1 MFKTTKYLTTGI
13 SLSFLLLSVA
23 DLQAQTMSFVDAY
36 NKMYHDNN
44 SLKAVNK
51 QAETQQ
57 YISKSLN
64 GLRLPSIN
72 AYATGMVFDR
82 KLDISFND
90 LRNGLANYLQV
101 ADPKILGDWK
111 VDVGKKEMAFAGFN
125 AMWPIFTGGKINAAV
140 QAGKIENEIAKKNI
154 ENTENRLI
162 SELAQR
168 YFQVKL
174 ADEAYTV
181 RKQVYEG
188 MQKHLFNATKLE
200 ENGIIAPSEKL
211 VAEVAVSE
219 AKREMMSAEKN
230 KQLARTALANT
241 LDAEQ
246 VNDNLTSPF
255 FTNIALQPLDSYKSA
270 AVNNYP
276 ELQKIILQKNL
287 ADQGVKAKKANFLPE
302 VAAFGQTTL
311 LHNDPIAFG
320 ILENSNQ
327 RPWVVGVGITY
338 NIFNGMR
345 NKNELKAAI
354 STRKTIDFM
363 EAKAQKDVTT
373 FVESLYFEVQ
383 KTQDEVEN
391 LQLQQTLAEEL
402 VRARTKAFA
411 EGLAT
416 STNVVDAENAL
427 SLVKLLILNTKYLYI
442 TSLAGLLEFSGQ
454 SKDFLKYT
462 N

>member
-1 MFKTTKYLTTGI
+1 
-13 SLSFLLLSVA
+13 
-23 DLQAQTMSFVDAY
+23 
-36 NKMYHDNN
+36 MYQDNN

-101 ADPKILGDWK
+101 ADPKVLGDWK

-219 AKREMMSAEKN
+219 AKREMMSAEK
-230 KQLARTALANT
+230 
-241 LDAEQ
+241 
-246 VNDNLTSPF
+246 
-255 FTNIALQPLDSYKSA
+255 I
-270 AVNNYP
+270 
-276 ELQKIILQKNL
+276 
-287 ADQGVKAKKANFLPE
+287 
-302 VAAFGQTTL
+302 
-311 LHNDPIAFG
+311 
-320 ILENSNQ
+320 NS
-327 RPWVVGVGITY
+327 
-338 NIFNGMR
+338 
-345 NKNELKAAI
+345 
-354 STRKTIDFM
+354 
-363 EAKAQKDVTT
+363 
-373 FVESLYFEVQ
+373 
-383 KTQDEVEN
+383 
-391 LQLQQTLAEEL
+391 
-402 VRARTKAFA
+402 
-411 EGLAT
+411 
-416 STNVVDAENAL
+416 
-427 SLVKLLILNTKYLYI
+427 
-442 TSLAGLLEFSGQ
+442 
-454 SKDFLKYT
+454 
-462 N
+462 